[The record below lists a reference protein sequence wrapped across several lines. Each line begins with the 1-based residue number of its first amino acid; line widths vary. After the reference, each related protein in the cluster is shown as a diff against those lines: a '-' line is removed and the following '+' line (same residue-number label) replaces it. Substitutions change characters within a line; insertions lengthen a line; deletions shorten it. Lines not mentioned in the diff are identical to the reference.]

1 MRIACLIA
9 AALWFAT
16 GCDAFT
22 QTNRLARG
30 DGEVIVLAHGF
41 GANRDLGFSA
51 DIVDA
56 LIDDGYTVF
65 KTEVPAMGPVSERGA
80 ALAEQINAIADDY
93 GGELHL
99 IGHSMGG
106 LDSRYAISTL
116 GVGDVVATLTT
127 VATPHR
133 GSPLADYVLEDTV
146 FGPSTLEILQSIL
159 GGIAPSG
166 DDEATRAAVVD
177 LSEANAPAFN
187 AANPDDPDVR
197 YISWAGLATVGGAES
212 PNDASCGPAVP
223 EPDSLGLQ
231 FVPIAS
237 IVGKGDADLAHDGL
251 VPVDSARWGDFRGCV
266 PADHLDEVGVALDDA
281 FDEAAFFREVAAYA
295 VGL

>member
-1 MRIACLIA
+1 MRNWTCLVVIALLA
-9 AALWFAT
+9 
-16 GCDAFT
+16 GCEGFS
-22 QTNRLARG
+22 QTNRGAEAGRG
-30 DGEVIVLAHGF
+30 VIIVLAHGF
-41 GANRDLGFSA
+41 GANRDLGFSQ

-56 LIDDGYTVF
+56 LVDDGYTVF
-65 KTEVPAMGPVSERGA
+65 KTEVPAMGPVIERGA

-116 GVGDVVATLTT
+116 GVGDVVASLTT
-127 VATPHR
+127 IASPHR

-146 FGPSTLEILQSIL
+146 FGPSTLEILQNIL
-159 GGIAPSG
+159 GQIAPSG

-177 LSEANAPAFN
+177 LSEAAAPAFN
-187 AANPDDPDVR
+187 AANPDEPGVR

-212 PNDASCGPAVP
+212 ANAGSCGSSAPA
-223 EPDSLGLQ
+223 PDSLGIQ

-251 VPVDSARWGDFRGCV
+251 VPVDSAVWGDFRGCV
-266 PADHLDEVGVALDDA
+266 SADHLDEVGVALDDA
-281 FDEAAFFREVAAYA
+281 FDAPAFFRDVAAYA
-295 VGL
+295 VSP